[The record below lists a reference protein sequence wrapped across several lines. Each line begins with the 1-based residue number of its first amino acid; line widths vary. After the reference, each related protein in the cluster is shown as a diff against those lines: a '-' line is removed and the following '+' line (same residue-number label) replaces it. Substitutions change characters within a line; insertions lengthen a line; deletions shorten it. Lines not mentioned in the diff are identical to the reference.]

1 MKTLLHYGN
10 LEIKPD
16 QDKKYLTVT
25 ELRDFLVVGMSSVF
39 SRGQASNGL
48 GVLSDKNFPSD
59 KDSLI
64 GQISVDLIRTP
75 QFDKGLGSLLF

>member
-16 QDKKYLTVT
+16 Q
-25 ELRDFLVVGMSSVF
+25 
-39 SRGQASNGL
+39 
-48 GVLSDKNFPSD
+48 DKNFPSD

>member
-1 MKTLLHYGN
+1 MQESAESLIWQRL
-10 LEIKPD
+10 
-16 QDKKYLTVT
+16 Q
-25 ELRDFLVVGMSSVF
+25 S
-39 SRGQASNGL
+39 L